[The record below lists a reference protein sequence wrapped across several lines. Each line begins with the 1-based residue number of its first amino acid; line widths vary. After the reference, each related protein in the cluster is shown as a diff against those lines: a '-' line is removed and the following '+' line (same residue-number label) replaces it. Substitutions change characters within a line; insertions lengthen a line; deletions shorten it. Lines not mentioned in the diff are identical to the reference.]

1 MGIATT
7 LLFILFVFAAI
18 VLIVVILLQEGKG
31 GGFGQ
36 ALGEHGQATFG
47 VGTSGITNF
56 TAAVAV
62 VFLVSALGIHV
73 LTRQQSS
80 GSLLQQEDG
89 GALGIEAVQ
98 EGGEGGAP
106 GTAIPT
112 LPGGTG
118 SDTSGTQ
125 KQGE

>member
-1 MGIATT
+1 MGIGIT

-18 VLIVVILLQEGKG
+18 ILIVVILLQEGKG

-80 GSLLQQEDG
+80 GSLLQDDIS
-89 GALGIEAVQ
+89 APGIEAGS
-98 EGGEGGAP
+98 EAAEGGAP
-106 GTAIPT
+106 GTAVPTIP
-112 LPGGTG
+112 G
-118 SDTSGTQ
+118 SSAPEASGST
-125 KQGE
+125 KQGK

>member
-1 MGIATT
+1 MDLLIT
-7 LLFILFVFAAI
+7 LLFIVFVFAAI

-47 VGTSGITNF
+47 VGTSGITKF
-56 TAAVAV
+56 TAATAV

-80 GSLLQQEDG
+80 GGLLNAPDSTPRVEAPAEPADG
-89 GALGIEAVQ
+89 AVTGA
-98 EGGEGGAP
+98 
-106 GTAIPT
+106 AIPA
-112 LPGGTG
+112 
-118 SDTSGTQ
+118 TSGDSS
-125 KQGE
+125 KDK